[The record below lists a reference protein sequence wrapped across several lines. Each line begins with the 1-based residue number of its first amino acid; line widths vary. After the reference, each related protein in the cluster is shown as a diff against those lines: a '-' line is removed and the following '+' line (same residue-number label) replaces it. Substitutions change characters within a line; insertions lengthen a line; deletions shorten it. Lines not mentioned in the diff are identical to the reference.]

1 MSLTLIALGIVF
13 LSLGLEIFSETSQST
28 ILVLNK
34 YEWKFLMTVKLCA
47 IVDNDSSVSFLYFR

>member
-1 MSLTLIALGIVF
+1 MLLILIALGIVF

-34 YEWKFLMTVKLCA
+34 YE
-47 IVDNDSSVSFLYFR
+47 